1 MASIR
6 FRVTV
11 PERLWIGKI
20 SREYDTAEFRILSGI
35 GGDERASALVETTGV
50 PVDVLRESA
59 ERDPSIDSFRVVMHG
74 DGKTVF
80 RNEATSH
87 ETYDIFRDTG
97 TMPEYPVTVRNGSV
111 DVTVTE
117 TRERVVELKRAL
129 EGMGATVEIVAVR
142 TTGDSSGLLT
152 ERQAEIVD
160 LAVEEGYYEVPRRC
174 SITRLAELLDVSKS
188 TVSGVLHRAES
199 RLVHEYS
206 AASAE
211 S

>member
-1 MASIR
+1 MASVR
-6 FRVTV
+6 FRVTL

-20 SREYDTAEFRILSGI
+20 SREYEAAEFRVLSGI
-35 GGDERASALVETTGV
+35 GGDERASALVETTRV
-50 PVDVLRESA
+50 PVDDLRESA

-74 DGKTVF
+74 DGKIVF

-97 TMPEYPVTVRNGSV
+97 TMPEYPVTIRNGSV
-111 DVTVTE
+111 DVSVTE
-117 TRERVVELKRAL
+117 TRERIVELKQAL
-129 EGMGATVEIVAVR
+129 EGMGAAVEIVAIR

-206 AASAE
+206 AASSE

>member
-1 MASIR
+1 M
-6 FRVTV
+6 
-11 PERLWIGKI
+11 
-20 SREYDTAEFRILSGI
+20 
-35 GGDERASALVETTGV
+35 
-50 PVDVLRESA
+50 
-59 ERDPSIDSFRVVMHG
+59 
-74 DGKTVF
+74 
-80 RNEATSH
+80 
-87 ETYDIFRDTG
+87 
-97 TMPEYPVTVRNGSV
+97 TVRNGSV

-160 LAVEEGYYEVPRRC
+160 LAVEEGYYEMPRRC